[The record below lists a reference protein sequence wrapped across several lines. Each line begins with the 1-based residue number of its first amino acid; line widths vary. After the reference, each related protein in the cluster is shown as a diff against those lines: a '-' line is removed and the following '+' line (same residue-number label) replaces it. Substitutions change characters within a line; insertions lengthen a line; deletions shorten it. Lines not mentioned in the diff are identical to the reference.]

1 MVNENRKH
9 AGVCTFVT
17 KPLVKSKCEVRFIYM
32 SAVSFSPSQQST
44 KHSDDFFYCLKS
56 CGCFESK
63 KKPREIEQIR
73 NFLANHKMCLL
84 NSVKSSRTRLFY
96 QKSHRCAEV
105 RELRPRAQS
114 FFCKKQFWDEGCCK
128 LAATSAVGIVTQGVI
143 APQILTGIKGNLLHQ
158 NILYYY

>member
-44 KHSDDFFYCLKS
+44 KHCLKS
-56 CGCFESK
+56 SGCFESQK
-63 KKPREIEQIR
+63 NLVKSSRSE
-73 NFLANHKMCLL
+73 MCLL

-96 QKSHRCAEV
+96 FIKRVPLCRTERVKAKSSKFFFARSSFGTKAV
-105 RELRPRAQS
+105 ASWQLQVPSEL
-114 FFCKKQFWDEGCCK
+114 
-128 LAATSAVGIVTQGVI
+128 
-143 APQILTGIKGNLLHQ
+143 
-158 NILYYY
+158 